1 MKLRNDN
8 AFFVFQRIP
17 LKYIF
22 FLKDNLCEFHLREQ
36 FFCRN
41 TLINPVLIVRKL
53 QYDYHA
59 FLKPMFLALSREP
72 KSAFLYLSQ
81 FILFCLRLTPLQ
93 ENFLT
98 PSSFSELRSGF
109 ASVISEITF
118 TCKSYHSFS
127 LEFCFK

>member
-1 MKLRNDN
+1 MIIALRVKIIGVKNTAEKMKKCYHFFLFSYKMITTTYYLCRKRNSCEGNNRRRKELFFKIPCFEKKLKLRNDN
-8 AFFVFQRIP
+8 AFFVFQRNP

-59 FLKPMFLALSREP
+59 F
-72 KSAFLYLSQ
+72 
-81 FILFCLRLTPLQ
+81 
-93 ENFLT
+93 
-98 PSSFSELRSGF
+98 
-109 ASVISEITF
+109 
-118 TCKSYHSFS
+118 
-127 LEFCFK
+127 